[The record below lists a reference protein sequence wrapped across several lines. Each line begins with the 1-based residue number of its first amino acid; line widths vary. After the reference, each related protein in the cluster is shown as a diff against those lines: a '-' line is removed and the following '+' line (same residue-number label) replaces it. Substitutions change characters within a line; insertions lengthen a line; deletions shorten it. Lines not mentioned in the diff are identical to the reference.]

1 MTTQENGKLTSAS
14 GSIKADSITPSVNGR
29 DQFKATAVTFTRQ
42 DSGQGYTITGYEEL
56 EDGKILGIKLLI
68 LDDSSR
74 ETQLYFNLNGNLIQ
88 AYEHSVGEF
97 VLDTENRTF
106 RAKFRLRFREGTN
119 AYYVENGSIDVRY

>member
-1 MTTQENGKLTSAS
+1 MTTQENGKITSAS

-29 DQFKATAVTFTRQ
+29 DHFNATTVTFSRQ

-68 LDDSSR
+68 PDDNSR

-88 AYEHSVGEF
+88 AYEHSEGGF
-97 VLDTENRTF
+97 ALDTENRTF
-106 RAKFRLRFREGTN
+106 RANFRLRFREGTN